1 MNPPDSEAPNVK
13 HLILLTAA
21 GLLSG
26 PLAAGADPAQPAQPP
41 TKHTAATPAQPA
53 HAPPKP
59 AAHHVGSQFHPVSVT
74 GSANQLYAAQW
85 GVDSLRVQYTSSG
98 NLLRF
103 TYRVVEP
110 RLAAPLADKKFTPVL
125 FSPVHHAE
133 LSIPVMEKVGPLRQA
148 MGQKAGMEYWMAFS
162 NRGQLVKPGER
173 VNITIGSFHAD
184 GLIVE

>member
-1 MNPPDSEAPNVK
+1 VK
-13 HLILLTAA
+13 LSIPLMAI

-26 PLAAGADPAQPAQPP
+26 PFAAGAEPTQPP
-41 TKHTAATPAQPA
+41 AGQSAATPAQPT
-53 HAPPKP
+53 HTTSKP
-59 AAHHVGSQFHPVSVT
+59 VAHHVGSQFHAVSVT

-85 GVDSLRVQYTSSG
+85 GIDSLRVQYTSSG

-110 RLAAPLADKKFTPVL
+110 QLAAPLADKKFTPTL
-125 FSPVHHAE
+125 YSPTHHAE

-148 MGQKAGMEYWMAFS
+148 MGQKAGMDYWMAFS
-162 NRGQLVKPGER
+162 NRGQLVRPGER

-184 GLIVE
+184 GLLVE